1 MLSADSSPSAAFAA
15 LHTFSSTS
23 LSLESMVFLCM
34 STKWVSPVRPFSKSM
49 NPSRS
54 TSCHADSLQ
63 STYDLSCASR
73 LTTPGTFSLS
83 PFFRFSGWHVK
94 CPLS

>member
-1 MLSADSSPSAAFAA
+1 MERSTVRRCQTSSAKETLSAVSSPSAAFAA

-23 LSLESMVFLCM
+23 LSLESMVFLGM
-34 STKWVSPVRPFSKSM
+34 SAKWVSPVTPFSKSR

-63 STYDLSCASR
+63 STYDLS
-73 LTTPGTFSLS
+73 
-83 PFFRFSGWHVK
+83 
-94 CPLS
+94 